1 MHTLAPAKV
10 NLNLS
15 VSTQTDARGYHLVR
29 TVMAPLALADEI
41 EVDLAPSG
49 GIELACEPAATTC
62 PQDNLAWRAA
72 DALARE
78 LDVSADVRIR
88 VRKHIPSQAGLGG
101 GSSDAAAVLRCLA
114 ELWGVGVTS
123 GPVLSVARGLGADV
137 PFFLYGG
144 TCLMEGLGDVH
155 AASFDLPR
163 MPVALV
169 KPPAGV
175 STPAA
180 YRAFDRLH
188 TPAAPVEPL
197 VAALRAHDVHG
208 VAANLAN
215 NLQPAACEVEP
226 LVAEALAWLG
236 EQAGGI
242 EGTRPLLC
250 GSGACCALL
259 CATDAD
265 AACVA
270 QRARTERGWWA
281 CATHTA

>member
-15 VSTQTDARGYHLVR
+15 VSARTDARGYHLVR
-29 TVMAPLALADEI
+29 TVMTPLALADEV
-41 EVDLAPSG
+41 EVELAPSG
-49 GIELACEPAATTC
+49 GIELACEPAATTR

-72 DALARE
+72 ELLARE
-78 LDVSADVRIR
+78 LGVPADARIR
-88 VRKHIPSQAGLGG
+88 VRKAIPSQAGLGG

-123 GPVLSVARGLGADV
+123 QPVLAVARGLGADV
-137 PFFLYGG
+137 PFFLYGA
-144 TCLMEGLGDVH
+144 TCLMEGLGDVCV
-155 AASFDLPR
+155 ASFELPR
-163 MPVALV
+163 TPLALV

-180 YRAFDRLH
+180 YRAFDELR
-188 TPAAPVEPL
+188 TPAEPVEPL
-197 VAALRAHDVHG
+197 LAALRARDVRG

-226 LVAEALAWLG
+226 LVAEALTLLG
-236 EQAGGI
+236 AQAGGVA
-242 EGTRPLLC
+242 GTRPLLC

-265 AACVA
+265 AARVA
-270 QRARTERGWWA
+270 ERARAERGWWA